1 VGALTTQAGSPCDSS
16 FTSPCPWTS
25 FNEAVRDGTA
35 GSLEETKPEAVYF
48 CAQDRK
54 RSGFLVV
61 NMSDAS
67 EMPRFAEPWF
77 LQFDAGVEFMPA
89 MTPQDLARGG
99 LDDLGKKWK

>member
-1 VGALTTQAGSPCDSS
+1 VRFILHVSLPVDK
-16 FTSPCPWTS
+16 

-35 GSLEETKPEAVYF
+35 GKKLSRILEETKPEAAYF
-48 CAQDRK
+48 CAQDGK

-61 NMSDAS
+61 NMSDTS
-67 EMPRFAEPWF
+67 EIPRFAEPWF

>member
-1 VGALTTQAGSPCDSS
+1 MRFILHVSLPVDK
-16 FTSPCPWTS
+16 

-35 GSLEETKPEAVYF
+35 GKKLSRILEETKPEAAYF
-48 CAQDRK
+48 CAQDGK

-61 NMSDAS
+61 NMSDTS
-67 EMPRFAEPWF
+67 EIPRFAEPWF